1 MAGIVI
7 PFGEEVLSVCGVQ
20 IARWADTAILP
31 PGDPEGKR
39 PAVMMGMA
47 GAATGTVR
55 VASRRGADRQGV
67 RHPCSEVP
75 GLSEAGWFPAG
86 ADIVCGLRAPGSAGG
101 SLDGRK
107 LACRDARFL

>member
-7 PFGEEVLSVCGVQ
+7 PFGEEVLSVCSVQ

-31 PGDPEGKR
+31 PEDPEGKR

-55 VASRRGADRQGV
+55 VATRSGAER
-67 RHPCSEVP
+67 
-75 GLSEAGWFPAG
+75 
-86 ADIVCGLRAPGSAGG
+86 
-101 SLDGRK
+101 
-107 LACRDARFL
+107 